1 MQPSHIKLIM
11 LVDPDAGVAARALF
25 MHLEGHHLNKMF
37 ARLELEQSCTVF
49 TSISTFLNKK
59 EAA

>member
-1 MQPSHIKLIM
+1 M

-49 TSISTFLNKK
+49 TSISTFLSKK